1 MEKGWCNCVAW
12 CLSQA
17 AAPHKTSP
25 TLFHNSLGAG
35 SLIWFKHELKDHRLR
50 RVRSARY
57 NYNKLA
63 ASVDRKYFSLDIYLR
78 IRLII
83 TVDITHL
90 PALKSELNAW
100 KDSPCFARVHP
111 PPPRLSLPRFLLS
124 TVWWIVQNSGKTPR
138 RANKGSD
145 PGPGIFCGLVSWRW
159 RWWDTMTI
167 FSGDDDTMGANT
179 EL

>member
-1 MEKGWCNCVAW
+1 MEKAWCNCTAW

-17 AAPHKTSP
+17 AAASHKTSP

-35 SLIWFKHELKDHRLR
+35 SLIWFKRELKDHRLR

-83 TVDITHL
+83 TVDIT
-90 PALKSELNAW
+90 
-100 KDSPCFARVHP
+100 PCTEVGAECM
-111 PPPRLSLPRFLLS
+111 
-124 TVWWIVQNSGKTPR
+124 
-138 RANKGSD
+138 KGFPLFC
-145 PGPGIFCGLVSWRW
+145 PGPPTAACACLCPDFFCQLFDGLYKILAKLPDEPTKVLTRG
-159 RWWDTMTI
+159 RI
-167 FSGDDDTMGANT
+167 FSADLSAGGGGDGTQWQYLAVMMT
-179 EL
+179 Q

>member
-1 MEKGWCNCVAW
+1 MEKGWCNYVAW

-35 SLIWFKHELKDHRLR
+35 SLIWFKRELKDHRLR

-63 ASVDRKYFSLDIYLR
+63 ASVVRKYFSLDIYLR

-83 TVDITHL
+83 TVDIIHL

-100 KDSPCFARVHP
+100 KDFPCFARVHP
-111 PPPRLSLPRFLLS
+111 PPPAPVSAQISSVNCLMDCTKF
-124 TVWWIVQNSGKTPR
+124 WQNSQTSQQR
-138 RANKGSD
+138 FW
-145 PGPGIFCGLVSWRW
+145 PGAWNFLRTCQLAVEV
-159 RWWDTMTI
+159 
-167 FSGDDDTMGANT
+167 MGYNDNI
-179 EL
+179 